1 MKSPNKSVRGA
12 SRLGGGE
19 RRGAD
24 GRLWFEV
31 SKGGR

>member
-1 MKSPNKSVRGA
+1 MKSPNKKRKRGFA
-12 SRLGGGE
+12 MGE

-31 SKGGR
+31 SKGGL